1 MSEQKINV
9 NQNIL
14 AMEYAVRGPIPQ
26 RAAKLKD
33 EGKEVIFCNIGNPQ
47 SLGQAPITY
56 YRQVVSLLEEP
67 AKIAR
72 ERQLKNLFEENP
84 YSNLQESDF
93 IPEDVLA
100 LSEKILAKT
109 GKGLGAYTESKG
121 YRFVREAIADFI
133 NRRDGFDSA
142 RGLKADPEAI
152 FLTDGASDAAKRVLN
167 LLIAKETD
175 GVMIPIPQYPLY
187 SASIKAFGGTQVN
200 YYPDEEND
208 WALTRDA
215 LESAYN
221 AATEQGTEVKVI
233 VVINPGNP
241 TGAILDE
248 KSIHEVIAFAQEHG
262 LAIIADEV
270 YQENVYGGE
279 FISFAKALG
288 DEKEVPLFS
297 LHSISKGFYG
307 ECGHRGGYLEVRNS
321 PMIVDSELN
330 FIDLLLKQ
338 ASVSLC
344 ANTVGQIITFL
355 MVSPPDETNTARQQ
369 FITEKEKV
377 LGDLYEKA
385 KMVRAA
391 FAQMDGV
398 EAFGKTGAMYLF
410 PRLNKLPAGT
420 TDFDYCMALLEE
432 TGLCTVNGSGF
443 GQAEETHHLRIA
455 FLPSKEQL
463 KEVLPKWIE
472 FHNRYVNREK
482 IRR

>member
-14 AMEYAVRGPIPQ
+14 QMEYAVRGPIPQ

-33 EGKEVIFCNIGNPQ
+33 AGKDVIFCNIGNPQ
-47 SLGQAPITY
+47 ALGQTPITY

-84 YSNLQESDF
+84 YSNLHENDF
-93 IPEDVLA
+93 VDEDVLA
-100 LSEKILAKT
+100 LSEEILAKT

-121 YRFVREAIADFI
+121 YRFVRQAVADFI
-133 NRRDGFDSA
+133 NRRDGFAPES
-142 RGLKADPEAI
+142 GLVADPEAI
-152 FLTDGASDAAKRVLN
+152 FLTDGASDGAKRVLN
-167 LLIAKETD
+167 LVISKPTD

-221 AATEQGTEVKVI
+221 AATEQGVDVKII

-241 TGAILDE
+241 TGAILDAD
-248 KSIHEVIAFAQEHG
+248 SIHEVIAFAKAHG
-262 LAIIADEV
+262 LAILADEV

-279 FISFAKALG
+279 FISFAKALR
-288 DEKEVPLFS
+288 DEKDVPLFS

-307 ECGHRGGYLEVRNS
+307 ECGHRGGYLEVRN
-321 PMIVDSELN
+321 PPLVAGTEIN

-344 ANTVGQIITFL
+344 ANTVGQIITYL
-355 MVSPPDETNTARQQ
+355 MVSPPDEKNSAQKA
-369 FITEKEKV
+369 FLAEKEKV
-377 LGDLYEKA
+377 LGDLYEKST
-385 KMVRAA
+385 MVRAA
-391 FAQMDGV
+391 FEQMDGV
-398 EAFGKTGAMYLF
+398 EVFGKTGAMYLF
-410 PRLNKLPAGT
+410 PRLNKLPAGK

-443 GQAEETHHLRIA
+443 GQAKGTHHLRIA

-463 KEVLPKWIE
+463 EDVLPKWVE
-472 FHNRYVNREK
+472 FHNQYVNE
-482 IRR
+482 

>member
-1 MSEQKINV
+1 MSEQKIDV

-26 RAAKLKD
+26 RAAILKE
-33 EGKEVIFCNIGNPQ
+33 EGKEIIFCNIGNPQ

-56 YRQVVSLLEEP
+56 YRQVVSLLEDP

-84 YSNLQESDF
+84 YSKLNENDF
-93 IPEDVLA
+93 IAEDVLA
-100 LSEKILAKT
+100 LSEKALAKT

-121 YRFVREAIADFI
+121 YRFVREAIAEFI
-133 NRRDGFDSA
+133 NRRDGFDAAS
-142 RGLKADPEAI
+142 GLQADPEAI
-152 FLTDGASDAAKRVLN
+152 FLTDGASDGAKRILN
-167 LLIAKETD
+167 LLIAEKTD

-187 SASIKAFGGTQVN
+187 SASIKIFGGVQVN
-200 YYPDEEND
+200 YYPDEDRD
-208 WALTRDA
+208 WALDRAA

-221 AATEQGTEVKVI
+221 AATKQGAKVKVI

-241 TGAILDE
+241 TGAILDAA
-248 KSIHEVIAFAQEHG
+248 SIHEVVAFAKEHQI
-262 LAIIADEV
+262 AIIADEV

-288 DEKEVPLFS
+288 ADKNVPLFS

-307 ECGHRGGYLEVRNS
+307 ECGHRGGYLEVRNA
-321 PMIVDSELN
+321 PQVAGAEMN

-344 ANTVGQIITFL
+344 ANTVGQLMTYL
-355 MVSPPDETNTARQQ
+355 MVSPPDGSSAARQQ
-369 FITEKEKV
+369 FGIEKEKV

-385 KMVRAA
+385 SMVRAA
-391 FAQMDGV
+391 FKQMDGV
-398 EAFGKTGAMYLF
+398 EVFGKTGAMYLF
-410 PRLNKLPAGT
+410 PRLNKLPADK

-443 GQAEETHHLRIA
+443 GQAEGTHHLRIA
-455 FLPSKEQL
+455 FLPSKEEL
-463 KEVLPKWIE
+463 EKVLPKWVA
-472 FHNRYVNREK
+472 FHNRYVNG
-482 IRR
+482 

>member
-26 RAAKLKD
+26 RAAKMKD
-33 EGKEVIFCNIGNPQ
+33 EGKEIIFCNIGNPQ
-47 SLGQAPITY
+47 ALGQAPITY

-67 AKIAR
+67 SKIER

-84 YSNLQESDF
+84 YSKLHESDF
-93 IPEDVLA
+93 MAEDVLA
-100 LSEKILAKT
+100 LSEEILTKT

-121 YRFVREAIADFI
+121 YRFVRKAIANFI
-133 NRRDGFDSA
+133 NRRDGYDVASGLQADS
-142 RGLKADPEAI
+142 EHI
-152 FLTDGASDAAKRVLN
+152 FLTDGASDGAKRVIN
-167 LLIAKETD
+167 LLIAKKTD

-187 SASIKAFGGTQVN
+187 SASIRAFGGTQVN

-208 WALTRDA
+208 WALNREA

-221 AATEQGTEVKVI
+221 AATAEGTDIKVI

-248 KSIHEVIAFAQEHG
+248 KSIHEVIAFAKEHQV
-262 LAIIADEV
+262 AIIADEV

-279 FISFAKALG
+279 FISFANALG
-288 DEKEVPLFS
+288 DEKDVALFS

-307 ECGHRGGYLEVRNS
+307 ECGHRGGYLEVRNA
-321 PMIVDSELN
+321 PMVAGTEMD
-330 FIDLLLKQ
+330 FVDLLLKQ

-344 ANTVGQIITFL
+344 ANTVGQIMTYL
-355 MVSPPDETNTARQQ
+355 MVSPPDGTNTARQQ
-369 FITEKEKV
+369 FNAEKEKV
-377 LGDLYEKA
+377 LSDLHEKA
-385 KMVRAA
+385 TMVRAA
-391 FAQMDGV
+391 FEEMDGV
-398 EAFGKTGAMYLF
+398 EVFGKTGAMYLF
-410 PRLNKLPAGT
+410 PRLNKLPAGK

-443 GQAEETHHLRIA
+443 GQAEGTHHLRIA

-463 KEVLPKWIE
+463 EEVLPKWVE
-472 FHNRYVNREK
+472 FHNQYVNE
-482 IRR
+482 

>member
-1 MSEQKINV
+1 MSEQKIKV

-26 RAAKLKD
+26 RAAVLKD

-47 SLGQAPITY
+47 ALGQAPITY

-84 YSNLQESDF
+84 YSDLNESDF

-100 LSEKILAKT
+100 LSEKMLAKT

-121 YRFVREAIADFI
+121 YRFVREAVADFI
-133 NRRDGFDSA
+133 NRRDGLDPAS
-142 RGLKADPEAI
+142 GLGADPEAI
-152 FLTDGASDAAKRVLN
+152 FLTDGASDAAKRILN

-187 SASIKAFGGTQVN
+187 SASIKAFGGRQVN

-215 LESAYN
+215 LESAYH
-221 AATEQGTEVKVI
+221 AAAGQGADVKVI

-248 KSIHEVIAFAQEHG
+248 KSIHEVIAFAKEHG

-279 FISFAKALG
+279 FVSFAKVLG
-288 DEKEVPLFS
+288 GEKEVPLFS

-321 PMIVDSELN
+321 PMIAGSQLN
-330 FIDLLLKQ
+330 FTDLLLKQ

-344 ANTVGQIITFL
+344 ANTVGQIITYL
-355 MVSPPDETNTARQQ
+355 MVSPPGETNAARQK
-369 FITEKEKV
+369 FIAEKEKV

-432 TGLCTVNGSGF
+432 TGICTVNGSGF
-443 GQAEETHHLRIA
+443 GQAQGTHHLRIA

-463 KEVLPKWIE
+463 EEALPKWIE
-472 FHNRYVNREK
+472 FHNRYVNGER
-482 IRR
+482 